1 MEKPQAPEKSR
12 NRKLLPIIIVLGMSI
27 ILGTITFFIA
37 NRSSSEPESLYS
49 QYIRIMLELQ
59 EQGKTYGEN
68 DMSLQAD
75 YCYGIAGSSISA
87 MRFAID
93 NMLHQKGEGK
103 SLADLVEDA
112 YGDWDTI
119 AEISYVSPYPS
130 YFEGLIYHI
139 QGDKD
144 KATEKYKEAILNP
157 SFPQENFSFYYLSS
171 LTTEELSVLRDEL
184 LLLEQG
190 IYEVFTPKKTLIP
203 RHPLNYEDE
212 YLRAKAKAVLEE
224 EPENYEMAINYYQA
238 ALQVNPFEGK
248 NFAGRALLAIFSEDM
263 EKALYYIN
271 EGLWIDEDS
280 EELKQLAI
288 WLTELDN

>member
-1 MEKPQAPEKSR
+1 MKKPFF
-12 NRKLLPIIIVLGMSI
+12 PIIIVLGVSI
-27 ILGTITFFIA
+27 ILGTIIFFIVSQ
-37 NRSSSEPESLYS
+37 SSSEPESLYS
-49 QYIRIMLELQ
+49 QYIRTMLELK
-59 EQGKTYGEN
+59 EQGNTYWEN
-68 DMSLQAD
+68 HMPLQAD

-93 NMLHQKGEGK
+93 NILHLKGEGE
-103 SLADLVEDA
+103 SLAELVGDA
-112 YGDWDTI
+112 YRDWDTI
-119 AEISYVSPYPS
+119 AAISYVSPYPS

-144 KATEKYKEAILNP
+144 NATEKYKEAIRNP
-157 SFPQENFSFYYLSS
+157 SFPQENFSFHYLSE
-171 LTTEELSVLRDEL
+171 LTSEELSALRDEL
-184 LLLEQG
+184 LLLEKG
-190 IYEVFTPKKTLIP
+190 IYEVFTPERALIP
-203 RHPLNYEDE
+203 RHPLNYDDE

-224 EPENYEMAINYYQA
+224 EPENYEMAINYYHA

-263 EKALYYIN
+263 EKGLYYIN

-280 EELKQLAI
+280 EELKQLAL